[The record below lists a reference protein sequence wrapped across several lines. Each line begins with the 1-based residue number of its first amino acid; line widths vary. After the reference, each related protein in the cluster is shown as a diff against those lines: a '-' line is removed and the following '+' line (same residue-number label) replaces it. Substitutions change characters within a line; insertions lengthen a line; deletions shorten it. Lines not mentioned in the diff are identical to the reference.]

1 MKAFL
6 ALLKSLFSIYIANLV
21 FECVK
26 WNIACAKSRFFSL
39 RGILSIF
46 VEMTDCKCYY
56 NFKAY
61 ISYPVP
67 RAHKSKT
74 YKYIYDSE
82 IHAFNYNN

>member
-1 MKAFL
+1 
-6 ALLKSLFSIYIANLV
+6 
-21 FECVK
+21 
-26 WNIACAKSRFFSL
+26 
-39 RGILSIF
+39 
-46 VEMTDCKCYY
+46 MTDCKCYY

-82 IHAFNYNN
+82 IHAFNYTINNKRVNFRIKAL

>member
-1 MKAFL
+1 MIDFKGHKL
-6 ALLKSLFSIYIANLV
+6 VLQIDISI
-21 FECVK
+21 
-26 WNIACAKSRFFSL
+26 WNRKSRGMPWNL

-46 VEMTDCKCYY
+46 DEMHDFKCYY